1 MEDCENSVHEIIV
14 LDDDEYSNMFGED
27 IETRM
32 KHVSLRDH
40 DYMTPRKEMTQ
51 AGTDL
56 QCTAEVDSSS
66 EDVLSVGNINMLGG
80 VSSSLSVSTHSRNE
94 SGVDM
99 AFDALMDLE
108 ENSDMSSF
116 LKKYIDGSDN
126 AQDLWTLGADGESLF
141 ANKAVHETLRD
152 QSLHQ
157 ADNSQQRILENTP
170 PTFKQSTPSSRTNMK
185 QLLWREQCMEN
196 ERRRQR
202 ERETAASVQI
212 PASSAQPEAGVRF
225 QDIPTEVYKIE
236 TRLENPTKYHVLES
250 QKRQVAE
257 YLSESSPGAE
267 SSEQAT
273 PLTPAKQ
280 GVIQG
285 VIQGAPCG
293 SRRVSG
299 PFSPS
304 ISSAATSPSEYTPSE
319 TYDDFLDDVLSLDV
333 ASEAVAD
340 KSVHSASASMLDFLV
355 KEEPLGEDDLK
366 AMQKDRQKKDNH
378 NMIERRRRFNINDR
392 IKELGTLLPKQNEQ
406 YYDIVRDVRQ
416 NKGSILKAS
425 VDYIRIL
432 KREKERKSL
441 VEDKCR
447 KQEQINKKLLI
458 KLQEYEQRLAASGMS
473 VPSNKA
479 VWRQSNSSENHQKN
493 CMSTS
498 SNIPTLTVEDDEDKD
513 TEVQED
519 YAEDVM
525 DTL

>member
-1 MEDCENSVHEIIV
+1 MEDCDESVHEIIV
-14 LDDDEYSNMFGED
+14 LDDDEFSNMFGEE

-40 DYMTPRKEMTQ
+40 DYMSSPKPKNEMTQ

-66 EDVLSVGNINMLGG
+66 KDVLSVGNINMSGG
-80 VSSSLSVSTHSRNE
+80 VSLPVSFSTESTLSHNE

-116 LKKYIDGSDN
+116 LKKYIEGSEN
-126 AQDLWTLGADGESLF
+126 AQELWTLGADGGSLYT
-141 ANKAVHETLRD
+141 NKAVHETLND

-202 ERETAASVQI
+202 ERENATSVQI
-212 PASSAQPEAGVRF
+212 PTSSSQPESGVRF

-267 SSEQAT
+267 DCSGEQAT
-273 PLTPAKQ
+273 ATSTTAPAR
-280 GVIQG
+280 QG
-285 VIQGAPCG
+285 VIQGATCG

-304 ISSAATSPSEYTPSE
+304 ISSAATSPSEYAPSE
-319 TYDDFLDDVLSLDV
+319 IYDDFLDDVLSLDV

-432 KREKERKSL
+432 KKEKERKNI

-458 KLQEYEQRLAASGMS
+458 KLQVS
-473 VPSNKA
+473 VSDLRSEFSYLNSFNAKFLTRNMNKGLL
-479 VWRQSNSSENHQKN
+479 HQ
-493 CMSTS
+493 
-498 SNIPTLTVEDDEDKD
+498 E
-513 TEVQED
+513 
-519 YAEDVM
+519 
-525 DTL
+525 

>member
-1 MEDCENSVHEIIV
+1 MSVEPDVDIKQE
-14 LDDDEYSNMFGED
+14 LDIGED
-27 IETRM
+27 SAGAGGYHE
-32 KHVSLRDH
+32 
-40 DYMTPRKEMTQ
+40 TPRSW
-51 AGTDL
+51 D
-56 QCTAEVDSSS
+56 
-66 EDVLSVGNINMLGG
+66 
-80 VSSSLSVSTHSRNE
+80 
-94 SGVDM
+94 SGVALDSVTALQM
-99 AFDALMDLE
+99 AEFQQVVDNLHRQVVPPASVQSQPSHPPPPYPFKFELDIDSELSNLLVNSNTLYPHIVGPVSYQPTSE
-108 ENSDMSSF
+108 KFNNITKNGCHSLPSNGVIQPKIVEKVEN
-116 LKKYIDGSDN
+116 KYPN
-126 AQDLWTLGADGESLF
+126 
-141 ANKAVHETLRD
+141 
-152 QSLHQ
+152 
-157 ADNSQQRILENTP
+157 QRP

-280 GVIQG
+280 GVTQG